1 MTIHRMLV
9 ANRGEIA
16 VRIIRA
22 CREMGIE
29 TVLAHS
35 EADREA
41 LPAQLAD
48 YTVCIGPPPSEKS
61 YLNIPNVVS
70 AALISGCDGLHP
82 GYGFLAENAY
92 LAEVCDHCGIV
103 FVGPPPRAI
112 DAFSNKVQA
121 RRQMAKAGLPVVP
134 GSDDVLPNMEA
145 ARAAAAAIGFPVM
158 LKAAAGGGGR
168 GMRVASSDEDLV
180 RAYALAQAEAQA
192 SFGNGDIYVERLIGN
207 AKHIE
212 VQLAGDRYGGMVHLG
227 ERDCSLQRRHQKLLE
242 ECPSPAMRPHQRHD
256 LCTAAVQG
264 ALHAGYESLGTMEFL
279 LSSDGQFYFLE
290 MNTRLQ
296 VEHPVTEMV
305 FGVDLVKL
313 QINLAQGERLPFSQ
327 QDLVMRG
334 HAIECRIVAEDP
346 DRDFAPEFGAIEQF
360 RAPGG
365 PGVRIDSH
373 LYAGYVPPPYYDS
386 LLAKIITWGDDRQEA
401 IARMER
407 ALHETQVT
415 GPATNLGY
423 HLAVL
428 GDVMFRSG
436 ATHTQW
442 DLGHAVAPSLG
453 SPAVSTG
460 SGA

>member
-1 MTIHRMLV
+1 
-9 ANRGEIA
+9 
-16 VRIIRA
+16 
-22 CREMGIE
+22 
-29 TVLAHS
+29 
-35 EADREA
+35 
-41 LPAQLAD
+41 
-48 YTVCIGPPPSEKS
+48 
-61 YLNIPNVVS
+61 
-70 AALISGCDGLHP
+70 
-82 GYGFLAENAY
+82 
-92 LAEVCDHCGIV
+92 
-103 FVGPPPRAI
+103 
-112 DAFSNKVQA
+112 
-121 RRQMAKAGLPVVP
+121 
-134 GSDDVLPNMEA
+134 
-145 ARAAAAAIGFPVM
+145 
-158 LKAAAGGGGR
+158 
-168 GMRVASSDEDLV
+168 
-180 RAYALAQAEAQA
+180 
-192 SFGNGDIYVERLIGN
+192 
-207 AKHIE
+207 
-212 VQLAGDRYGGMVHLG
+212 
-227 ERDCSLQRRHQKLLE
+227 
-242 ECPSPAMRPHQRHD
+242 MRPHQRHD